1 MLGGVREEV
10 FQNCAMFQI
19 GAKFAWQAARVS
31 RPNPTRAGGNAK
43 PRRLRLGR
51 APPQPRFP
59 QRSL

>member
-19 GAKFAWQAARVS
+19 GAKFVRQVARVS

-43 PRRLRLGR
+43 PRRLRVV
-51 APPQPRFP
+51 A
-59 QRSL
+59 